1 MNYYKKYLKYK
12 KKYLYIKGGKPIEP
26 NTRIEPITR
35 TVLPLYPQ
43 QLRLRIFNE
52 RGINDFFEE
61 MSRLERHRDGNF
73 LGEIQSPLLQI
84 ILHNRIN
91 LVNLRTYL
99 QNHLLPNE
107 YINIAWWPNGATT
120 TWARKTGDNLELYAA
135 EQEQYYDP
143 PNSRLALFLRNY
155 TPSTFFTT
163 VPEPIVPA
171 RIVTANG

>member
-26 NTRIEPITR
+26 ITR
-35 TVLPLYPQ
+35 TVLPLNPQ

-61 MSRLERHRDGNF
+61 MSRLERHRDVNF
-73 LGEIQSPLLQI
+73 LGEIQSPLLEI

-135 EQEQYYDP
+135 EQEQYDDP

-155 TPSTFFTT
+155 THSTFFTT
-163 VPEPIVPA
+163 VPA